1 MTKRPYVKNHYPNH
15 LKQSRGLWNRLKSG
29 KTVETN
35 QISGGIAHQMKSPS
49 RMTEYEMNV
58 AEDAGLNVNRLKGYI
73 NNY

>member
-1 MTKRPYVKNHYPNH
+1 
-15 LKQSRGLWNRLKSG
+15 LKSG